1 MARAMAICVAKILT
15 MLDRQEE
22 AAVYFQRAKDLGSNE
37 ARLIQWLSK
46 HEAFLNSEE
55 VGSLWSS
62 SFCFR
67 ACFLVSMSMTNL
79 GAVSY
84 HMGVGVP
91 VVCQY

>member
-46 HEAFLNSEE
+46 HEGIPELRRGWE
-55 VGSLWSS
+55 SLE
-62 SFCFR
+62 FIILFQ
-67 ACFLVSMSMTNL
+67 SMFSCI
-79 GAVSY
+79 Y
-84 HMGVGVP
+84 E
-91 VVCQY
+91 YD